1 MSHVIKNPKD
11 VKAAVG
17 TGHPAPHDEICNKR
31 EKRRLGDATG
41 LTNYGVNYVV
51 LPAGQASAQRHWHK
65 VQDEF
70 VWVLEGEL
78 VLVTDAGEELMTP
91 GMSAGFP
98 AGEPDGH
105 HLVNRTDKPAAYLEI
120 GDRLPG
126 DAGAYPDIDMQF
138 EFDADGK
145 PHFLHKDGTPY

>member
-1 MSHVIKNPKD
+1 MSHVIKNPND

-17 TGHPAPHDEICNKR
+17 TGYPAPHDAICNMR
-31 EKRRLGDATG
+31 EKHRLGDATG

-70 VWVLEGEL
+70 VWVLDGEL
-78 VLVTDAGEELMTP
+78 VLVTDTGEELMTP

-105 HLVNRTDKPAAYLEI
+105 HLINRTAKPAAYLEI

-126 DAGAYPDIDMQF
+126 DSGAYPDIDMKF
-138 EFDADGK
+138 EFDAEGG

>member
-11 VKAAVG
+11 VTPAIG
-17 TGHPAPHDEICNKR
+17 TGYPPPHDEICNKR
-31 EKRRLGDATG
+31 EKHRLGDAVG
-41 LTNYGVNYVV
+41 LKNYGVNYVV
-51 LPAGQASAQRHWHK
+51 LPPGQASAQRHWHE

-78 VLVTDAGEELMTP
+78 VLVTDAGEELLTP

-98 AGEPDGH
+98 GGEPDGH

-120 GDRLPG
+120 GDRMPG
-126 DAGAYPDIDMQF
+126 DAGAYPDIDMRFQ
-138 EFDADGK
+138 FDADGK
-145 PHFLHKDGTPY
+145 PQFLHKDGTPY